1 MHLARRSGA
10 GGAPRGARSAGRSDL
25 ASTCRRAAA
34 TAAAVALT
42 ALSAGLVA
50 CAPDDGSASAD
61 ARERQTGYRGV
72 AVPDRPRMPD
82 VVLTDTEGAPFDLRA
97 RTQGDVTLLF
107 FGYTHCPDVC
117 PVQMT
122 NLAAVLE
129 ELRPS
134 ERGRI
139 QVVFV
144 TTDPERD
151 TPERLRS
158 WLDRRDE
165 TFVGLRGPME
175 KVNEVQRKLGLP
187 ASARQGPREG
197 ADGYT
202 VGHASQ
208 VLAFTPDG
216 RARLAYPFGSRQTAW
231 AHDLPILVDDGRA
244 RDG

>member
-1 MHLARRSGA
+1 MHAARSSLA
-10 GGAPRGARSAGRSDL
+10 GGTSPGGRRAGRCGVADVL
-25 ASTCRRAAA
+25 RRAAA
-34 TAAAVALT
+34 TAAALALA
-42 ALSAGLVA
+42 ALCVGLVA
-50 CAPDDGSASAD
+50 CAPEDGSASAD
-61 ARERQTGYRGV
+61 ARERATGFRGV
-72 AVPDRPRMPD
+72 ALPDRPRMPD
-82 VVLTDTEGAPFDLRA
+82 VVLTDTEGASFDLRA
-97 RTQGDVTLLF
+97 RTRGDVTLLF

-134 ERGRI
+134 ERSRI

-187 ASARQGPREG
+187 ASARQGPGEA

-216 RARLAYPFGSRQTAW
+216 RARLAYPFGTRQTDW

-244 RDG
+244 EDG

>member
-1 MHLARRSGA
+1 MHAARSSGA
-10 GGAPRGARSAGRSDL
+10 GDASPGSRHADRSGLVDVS
-25 ASTCRRAAA
+25 RRD
-34 TAAAVALT
+34 T
-42 ALSAGLVA
+42 ALAGALALAALCVGLLA
-50 CAPDDGSASAD
+50 CAPEDGGASAD
-61 ARERQTGYRGV
+61 VRERQTGYRGV
-72 AVPDRPRMPD
+72 ALPERPRMPD
-82 VVLTDTEGAPFDLRA
+82 VVLTDTEGASFDLRA

-122 NLAAVLE
+122 NLAAVLD

-134 ERGRI
+134 ERSRV

-158 WLDRRDE
+158 WLDRRNA

-175 KVNEVQRKLGLP
+175 TVNEAQRKLGLP
-187 ASARQGPREG
+187 ASARQAPGEA
-197 ADGYT
+197 ADGYA

-216 RARLAYPFGSRQTAW
+216 RARLAYPFGTRQADW
-231 AHDLPILVDDGRA
+231 AHDLPILVDEARAEDG
-244 RDG
+244 

>member
-1 MHLARRSGA
+1 MAGVFALA
-10 GGAPRGARSAGRSDL
+10 
-25 ASTCRRAAA
+25 
-34 TAAAVALT
+34 V
-42 ALSAGLVA
+42 LSAGLVA
-50 CAPDDGSASAD
+50 CAPEDGTATAD
-61 ARERQTGYRGV
+61 TRERETGFRGV
-72 AVPDRPRMPD
+72 ALPDRPRMPD
-82 VVLTDTEGAPFDLRA
+82 IVLTDTEGASFDLRA

-107 FGYTHCPDVC
+107 FGYTNCPDVC

-129 ELRPS
+129 DLRPG
-134 ERGRI
+134 ERSRI

-158 WLDRRDE
+158 WLDRRDA

-175 KVNEVQRKLGLP
+175 KVNELQRKLGLP
-187 ASARQGPREG
+187 ASTRQGPGEA

-216 RARLAYPFGSRQTAW
+216 RARLAYPFGTRQTDW
-231 AHDLPILVDDGRA
+231 AHDLPILVDERRAEDG
-244 RDG
+244 